1 MLLIAFQMSFSDC
14 KNTILSEKSIVLQYD
29 LKIMSA
35 LKTILSNRISG
46 YDAKALAK
54 ADIKEEL
61 FRLLFDPDKRTSDNA
76 AWVLTHLPKTA
87 NPWLA
92 ERQNLLIDETMR
104 TASTTKRR
112 LIMNLLE
119 RTSFD
124 PDHLRTDFL
133 DFCFNAI
140 LSDEPIGVKS
150 LAIKL
155 AYAQSVHYPELLE
168 EIDATLQLMEPEE
181 LPAALKHLRGK
192 MLAK

>member
-1 MLLIAFQMSFSDC
+1 MSELKAILLGR
-14 KNTILSEKSIVLQYD
+14 LSGNDV
-29 LKIMSA
+29 
-35 LKTILSNRISG
+35 
-46 YDAKALAK
+46 KALAG
-54 ADIKEEL
+54 ADFKEEL
-61 FRLLFDPDKRTSDNA
+61 FQLLFDPDKRTSDNA

-87 NPWLA
+87 DAWLA
-92 ERQNLLIDETMR
+92 ERQNILIDEAMR

-119 RTSFD
+119 RTTCD
-124 PDHLRTDFL
+124 PDHIRTDFL
-133 DFCFNAI
+133 DFCFNSI

-168 EIDATLQLMEPEE
+168 EINATLRMMEPEE

>member
-1 MLLIAFQMSFSDC
+1 MSEL
-14 KNTILSEKSIVLQYD
+14 KAILSS
-29 LKIMSA
+29 
-35 LKTILSNRISG
+35 RISG
-46 YDAKALAK
+46 SDVKALAE
-54 ADIKEEL
+54 ADFKEEQ
-61 FRLLFDPDKRTSDNA
+61 FQLLFDPDKRISDNA

-87 NPWLA
+87 DAWLA
-92 ERQNLLIDETMR
+92 ERQNILIDEVMR

-124 PDHLRTDFL
+124 PDHIRTDFL
-133 DFCFNAI
+133 DFCFNTI
-140 LSDEPIGVKS
+140 LSDEPVGVKS

-168 EIDATLQLMEPEE
+168 EINATLRMMEPEE

-192 MLAK
+192 MLNKTAKHTTPPR

>member
-1 MLLIAFQMSFSDC
+1 
-14 KNTILSEKSIVLQYD
+14 
-29 LKIMSA
+29 MSA
-35 LKTILSNRISG
+35 LKSILSSRISG
-46 YDAKALAK
+46 YDAKALAQ
-54 ADIKEEL
+54 ADFKEEL

-87 NPWLA
+87 NAWLS
-92 ERQNLLIDETMR
+92 ERQNFLIDEAMR
-104 TASTTKRR
+104 TSSTTKRR
-112 LIMNLLE
+112 LIMNLLD
-119 RTSFD
+119 RTPFD

-155 AYAQSVHYPELLE
+155 AYAQSAHYPELLE

-192 MLAK
+192 MLAKETTNNKTE

>member
-1 MLLIAFQMSFSDC
+1 MSEL
-14 KNTILSEKSIVLQYD
+14 KAILSGR
-29 LKIMSA
+29 
-35 LKTILSNRISG
+35 LSGN
-46 YDAKALAK
+46 DVKALAG
-54 ADIKEEL
+54 ADFKEEL
-61 FRLLFDPDKRTSDNA
+61 LQLLFDPDKRMSDNA

-87 NPWLA
+87 DAWLA
-92 ERQNLLIDETMR
+92 EHQNILVDEAMR

-124 PDHLRTDFL
+124 PDHIRTDFL
-133 DFCFNAI
+133 DFCFNTI

-155 AYAQSVHYPELLE
+155 AYAQSAHYPELLE
-168 EIDATLQLMEPEE
+168 EINATLRMMEPEE

>member
-1 MLLIAFQMSFSDC
+1 MSEL
-14 KNTILSEKSIVLQYD
+14 KAILSS
-29 LKIMSA
+29 
-35 LKTILSNRISG
+35 RISG
-46 YDAKALAK
+46 NDAKALAG
-54 ADIKEEL
+54 ADFKEEL
-61 FRLLFDPDKRTSDNA
+61 FQLLFDPDKRTSDNA

-87 NPWLA
+87 DAWLA
-92 ERQNLLIDETMR
+92 ERQNILIDETMR

-124 PDHLRTDFL
+124 PDHIRIDFL

-140 LSDEPIGVKS
+140 LSDAPVGVKS

-168 EIDATLQLMEPEE
+168 EINATLRMMEPEE

>member
-1 MLLIAFQMSFSDC
+1 MSEL
-14 KNTILSEKSIVLQYD
+14 KAILSS
-29 LKIMSA
+29 
-35 LKTILSNRISG
+35 RISG
-46 YDAKALAK
+46 SDVKALAE
-54 ADIKEEL
+54 ADFKKEL
-61 FRLLFDPDKRTSDNA
+61 FQLLFDPDKRISDNA

-87 NPWLA
+87 DPWLT
-92 ERQNLLIDETMR
+92 EHQNTLIDEAMG

-124 PDHLRTDFL
+124 PDHIRTDFL
-133 DFCFNAI
+133 DFCFNTI

-155 AYAQSVHYPELLE
+155 AYAQSACYPELLE
-168 EIDATLQLMEPEE
+168 EINATLRMMEPEE

-192 MLAK
+192 ILAKETTNNKT